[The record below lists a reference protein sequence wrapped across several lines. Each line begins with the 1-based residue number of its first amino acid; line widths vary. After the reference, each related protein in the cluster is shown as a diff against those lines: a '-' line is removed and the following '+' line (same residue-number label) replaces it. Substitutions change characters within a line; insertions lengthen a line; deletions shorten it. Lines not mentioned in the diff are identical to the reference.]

1 VVINSGAGAVSKTNR
16 ILVVDD
22 EQTNIQLLDN
32 LLRAAGYSEITTT
45 TDAEAVVELHRD
57 HRYDLILLDLKMP
70 KRSGFE
76 ILADL
81 AAAEGRASVPVLVVT
96 AQADRE
102 SRLRALEL
110 GARDFVTKPFDRV
123 ELLRRIQNLIEVQ
136 DLSRSVQARNRELE
150 QKAEQIR
157 AMNKELEAFSYAVA
171 HDLRAPLR
179 RMQGFCD
186 LLIEGHRTNLGGEA
200 LKLLDRIDAQ
210 GKNMTVMIDSLL
222 ELSRVTQTQLRRRVV
237 SLSGLAESIAVELKE
252 SEPSRKAEFVIEPNV
267 DVDADENFLRVA
279 LTNLIGNAWKYSS
292 RNPSSRIEFGV
303 SRQGDAAEFFVRDNG
318 AGLDMAFASRLF
330 TPFQRFHAQ
339 GEFPGVGVGLAT
351 VQRIIHRHGGHI
363 RCESTPGQGA
373 TFFFTVAT
381 GQDGD

>member
-1 VVINSGAGAVSKTNR
+1 MSKTNR

-32 LLRAAGYSEITTT
+32 LLRAAGYSEITAT
-45 TDAEAVVELHRD
+45 TDAEAVVELHRK
-57 HRYDLILLDLKMP
+57 HQYDLILLDLKMP

-81 AAAEGRASVPVLVVT
+81 AAAEGRANVPVLVVT
-96 AQADRE
+96 AQADRA

-110 GARDFVTKPFDRV
+110 GAMDFVSKPFDRV
-123 ELLRRIQNLIEVQ
+123 ELLRRIQNLLEVQ
-136 DLSRSVQARNRELE
+136 NLSRAVQARNLELE
-150 QKAEQIR
+150 QKADQIK

-179 RMQGFCD
+179 RMQGFCEVLIDNHRGD
-186 LLIEGHRTNLGGEA
+186 LKDEA

-222 ELSRVTQTQLRRRVV
+222 ELSRVTKTELRRRVM
-237 SLSGLAESIAVELKE
+237 SLSSLAENIAAELQE
-252 SEPSRKAEFVIEPNV
+252 GEPSRQVEFVIEPNL
-267 DVDADENFLRVA
+267 DVEADENFLRVA

-292 RNPSSRIEFGV
+292 KSPLSRIEVGV
-303 SRQGDAAEFFVRDNG
+303 SRKDNTEEFFVRDNG

-339 GEFPGVGVGLAT
+339 DEFPGVGVGLAT

-363 RCESTPGQGA
+363 RCESAPGQGA
-373 TFFFTVAT
+373 TFLFTVAT
-381 GQDGD
+381 GQDAD

>member
-1 VVINSGAGAVSKTNR
+1 MSKTNR

-22 EQTNIQLLDN
+22 EQTNVQLLDN
-32 LLRAAGYSEITTT
+32 LLRAAGYSEITAT
-45 TDAEAVVELHRD
+45 TDAEAVVELHRE
-57 HRYDLILLDLKMP
+57 HQYDLILLDLKMP

-76 ILADL
+76 ILHDL
-81 AAAEGRASVPVLVVT
+81 TASEGRARVPVLVVT
-96 AQADRE
+96 AQTDRA

-110 GARDFVTKPFDRV
+110 GAMDFVSKPFDRV
-123 ELLRRIQNLIEVQ
+123 ELLRRIQNLLEVQ
-136 DLSRSVQARNRELE
+136 NLSRAVQARNLELE
-150 QKAEQIR
+150 QKADQIK

-186 LLIEGHRTNLGGEA
+186 LLIDGHRADLGDEA

-222 ELSRVTQTQLRRRVV
+222 ELSRVTKTELRRRVV
-237 SLSGLAESIAVELKE
+237 SLSAIAEGIAAELKE
-252 SEPSRKAEFVIEPNV
+252 GEPSRKAEFVIKPNL
-267 DVDADENFLRVA
+267 DVEADENFLRVA

-292 RNPSSRIEFGV
+292 KNPVSRIEVGI
-303 SRQGDAAEFFVRDNG
+303 SRHDNTAEFFVRDNG

-339 GEFPGVGVGLAT
+339 DEFPGVGVGLAT

-363 RCESTPGQGA
+363 RCESAPGQGA

-381 GQDGD
+381 GQDAD